1 MGSQGVYMFQI
12 LAALLILGT
21 PATNTLCPVMGDPV
35 DAKSQIVEVKG
46 MEYRVCCPVC
56 IKKLTAAPEKYLNTD
71 GTPKNAPK
79 K

>member
-1 MGSQGVYMFQI
+1 
-12 LAALLILGT
+12 
-21 PATNTLCPVMGDPV
+21 MGDPV
-35 DAKSQIVEVKG
+35 DAKSKIVEVKG